1 MAEHFYTKEGVAAHT
16 QPTTSKT
23 AKNPSRPTTIKDA
36 RKLKLLPSVTSILK
50 LIHNEML
57 QRWKYRKVVE
67 ACFNRP
73 AIGDESLDE
82 YIDFILA
89 KAFDEADDAAQ
100 LGTRIHNC
108 IETLVKGEDTA
119 HPQDIINYAEDAINK
134 METLGISVV
143 ASEFVTVN
151 PEYGYAGTTDIAF
164 KAKDSDLAGI
174 LDFKSKRT
182 HKDEPIVP
190 SFGHAA
196 QLAAYYASY
205 WKDKWEDGYFKK
217 AVGYNIYIST
227 TEPGRIDVVKY
238 DGDQLAKEFEMFEN
252 ACGIWRYKNNYDPRS
267 SG

>member
-1 MAEHFYTKEGVAAHT
+1 
-16 QPTTSKT
+16 
-23 AKNPSRPTTIKDA
+23 
-36 RKLKLLPSVTSILK
+36 
-50 LIHNEML
+50 ML

-73 AIGDESLDE
+73 AIGDESLEE
-82 YIDFILA
+82 YTDFVLS

-108 IETLVKGEDTA
+108 IEALVKGEDVA

-143 ASEFVTVN
+143 ESEVVTVN
-151 PEYGYAGTTDIAF
+151 RQFGYAGTTDISF
-164 KAKDSDLAGI
+164 EDRSSKHVGI

-182 HKDEPIVP
+182 HEGEPVIP

-205 WKDKWEDGYFKK
+205 WSDRWSHGGFQN
-217 AVGYNIYIST
+217 AIGYNIYIST
-227 TEPGRIDVVKY
+227 TEPGRVDVVKY
-238 DGDQLAKEFEMFEN
+238 DGIQLAKEFVMFQN
-252 ACGIWRYKNNYDPRS
+252 ACGIWSYKNNYDPRS
-267 SG
+267 

>member
-1 MAEHFYTKEGVAAHT
+1 MSEHWYTVDGKAAHS
-16 QPTTSKT
+16 QPTKSKT
-23 AKNPSRPTTIKDA
+23 AKNPNRPTTIKDA
-36 RKLKLLPSVTSILK
+36 KALKLLPSVTSILK
-50 LIHNEML
+50 LIHNEPL

-67 ACFNRP
+67 TCFNRP
-73 AIGDESLDE
+73 PVGDEELE
-82 YIDFILA
+82 GYTDFIMG
-89 KAFDEADDAAQ
+89 KAFDEADEAAQ
-100 LGTRIHNC
+100 LGTKIHNC
-108 IETLVKGEDTA
+108 IETLIKGEDNI
-119 HPQDIINYAEDAINK
+119 HPQDIINYAEDAINR
-134 METLGISVV
+134 METLGINVV

-164 KAKDSDLAGI
+164 KANDGVITGI

-182 HKDEPIVP
+182 HEGDPVIP

-205 WKDKWEDGYFKK
+205 WKDKWEESYFKN

-252 ACGIWRYKNNYDPRS
+252 ACGIWRYKNGYDPRK
-267 SG
+267 

>member
-1 MAEHFYTKEGVAAHT
+1 MEHWYTKEGIAAHT

-36 RKLKLLPSVTSILK
+36 KKLKLYPSVTSILK

-73 AIGDESLDE
+73 LVGDEGLEE
-82 YIDFILA
+82 YTDFILA

-100 LGTRIHNC
+100 LGTRIHHC
-108 IETLVKGEDTA
+108 IETLIKGEDNI
-119 HPQDIINYAEDAINK
+119 HPQDIINYAEDAINR
-134 METLGISVV
+134 METLGINVV

-164 KAKDSDLAGI
+164 KANDGVITGI

-182 HKDEPIVP
+182 HEGDPVIP

-205 WKDKWEDGYFKK
+205 WKDKWEESYFKN